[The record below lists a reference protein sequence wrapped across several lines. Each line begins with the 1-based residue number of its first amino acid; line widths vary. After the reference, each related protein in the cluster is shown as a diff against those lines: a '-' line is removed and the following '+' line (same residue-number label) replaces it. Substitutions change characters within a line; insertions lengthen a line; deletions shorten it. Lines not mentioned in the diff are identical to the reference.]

1 MTPAATVWLIA
12 GREIRERLQ
21 GRLLRVVTVLT
32 ALLVAAAVVVPS
44 LISHSTSPTRI
55 GLVGTTA
62 QALAP
67 QLDRTARAVR
77 TPIRVEDLAD
87 VATARAELRAGR
99 LDVALAVS
107 GSGAHMQVKRTLPAS
122 TRALLTETLA
132 VARLHDVLAA
142 AGVRPATVAAA
153 LAPVPVTVSALTH
166 PPADETARYI
176 AAIAAALL
184 MYVSLAMYGTAV
196 AQGVAQE
203 KTSRTAEVL
212 LAAVRPSELLSGKV
226 TGIGLCGLG
235 QLAVAAASA
244 LVASAIVHGAG
255 IPGSVV
261 VMIPAFLVYFLAGF
275 VLYAFAMAAAGA
287 MVARQEEVQF
297 ATVPF
302 SLLLLTGYLLV
313 YVAAASP
320 NATWLRIV
328 SFFPPLTATLMPARI
343 ALGHVAPWEFAV
355 QAVLMGAAIY
365 GTIRLAGRI
374 YGDAIVRGGGRLT
387 WRAAI
392 RLRSG
397 RSGSASRSDRAG
409 VSSP

>member
-55 GLVGTTA
+55 GLVGAPA

-67 QLDRTARAVR
+67 QLDRTARAAR

-99 LDVALAVS
+99 LDVALTVS
-107 GSGAHMQVKRTLPAS
+107 GSGAHMQVKRTLPAA

-132 VARLHDVLAA
+132 AARLYGVLAA

-166 PPADETARYI
+166 PPADQTARYI

-255 IPGSVV
+255 IPSSVV

-313 YVAAASP
+313 YAAAASP

-343 ALGHVAPWEFAV
+343 ALGHVAPWEFVV
-355 QAVLMGAAIY
+355 QAVLMGGAIY
-365 GTIRLAGRI
+365 GTVRLAGRI
-374 YGDAIVRGGGRLT
+374 YSDAIVRGGGRLT

-392 RLRSG
+392 RRGRPPRTRGALRETES
-397 RSGSASRSDRAG
+397 
-409 VSSP
+409 